1 MSRLESTTQQLRPHQ
16 DVSPRSNMS
25 RDTGRDDASQIT
37 NQTIYPTDPA
47 PSNISEWTQ
56 PSNAYDHVT
65 HDEPSEPSSQ
75 RKPQKKTSASSLG
88 HQSQPSELYPRQVFG
103 DHLRPPHSCRKGW
116 WKELLW
122 SLLSVAFL
130 IGIVITLFNI
140 NGMLLSTWT
149 SKIALSP
156 NTVIST
162 LSTLGKAAM
171 MLPVGESISQLKW
184 LHRQS
189 DTARSVPRGRF
200 TCYFALISFRPMH
213 MQSFDDAS
221 RGPLGS
227 VAFFWKGRKYGTLG
241 LLTYVGCVLTIAA
254 VALDPFAQQV
264 ISFPSKQTELD
275 GEALVK
281 RSQVYDYGNKGWRG
295 GDQPGMLTQ
304 PCNTHLKLPPTGP
317 ISDVALY

>member
-1 MSRLESTTQQLRPHQ
+1 MSRLESTTQQLLPHQ
-16 DVSPRSNMS
+16 DVSTGSNMS

-37 NQTIYPTDPA
+37 NQTMHSTHPA
-47 PSNISEWTQ
+47 PSDMSEWTQ
-56 PSNAYDHVT
+56 PSNSYDHIPP
-65 HDEPSEPSSQ
+65 DEFSESSPQ

-88 HQSQPSELYPRQVFG
+88 HQSRPTELYPPQVFAG
-103 DHLRPPHSCRKGW
+103 HFRPPHSCRKGW
-116 WKELLW
+116 WKEILW
-122 SLLSVAFL
+122 GLLSVAFL
-130 IGIVITLFNI
+130 VGIAITLFNI

-149 SKIALSP
+149 SKVALSP

-189 DTARSVPRGRF
+189 DTTRSVPRGPL
-200 TCYFALISFRPMH
+200 TYYFVLISFRPKH

-241 LLTYVGCVLTIAA
+241 LLTYVGCILTIAA

-295 GDQPGMLTQ
+295 GSEPGMLSKDYAL
-304 PCNTHLKLPPTGP
+304 HLKLPPTRP
-317 ISDVALY
+317 ALEAGL

>member
-1 MSRLESTTQQLRPHQ
+1 MSRLDSITQQLLPHQ
-16 DVSPRSNMS
+16 DVSPGSNMS

-37 NQTIYPTDPA
+37 NQNMYPTHPA
-47 PSNISEWTQ
+47 PSDISEWTQ
-56 PSNAYDHVT
+56 TSNSYGHIPP
-65 HDEPSEPSSQ
+65 DESSESSTQ
-75 RKPQKKTSASSLG
+75 REPQKKTSASSLG
-88 HQSQPSELYPRQVFG
+88 HQSQPTELYPTQVFG
-103 DHLRPPHSCRKGW
+103 GHFRPPHSCRRGW
-116 WKELLW
+116 WKEILW
-122 SLLSVAFL
+122 GLLSVVFL
-130 IGIVITLFNI
+130 VGIIITLFNI
-140 NGMLLSTWT
+140 NGMMLSTWT

-189 DTARSVPRGRF
+189 DTTRSVPRCPL
-200 TCYFALISFRPMH
+200 TCCFMLISFRPMH
-213 MQSFDDAS
+213 MQFFDDAS

-264 ISFPSKQTELD
+264 ISFPSKQTELN

-281 RSQVYDYGNKGWRG
+281 RSQVYDYGKKGWKG
-295 GDQPGMLTQ
+295 GLEQGILTKAH
-304 PCNTHLKLPPTGP
+304 NILPPRRPVLMVG
-317 ISDVALY
+317 LQ